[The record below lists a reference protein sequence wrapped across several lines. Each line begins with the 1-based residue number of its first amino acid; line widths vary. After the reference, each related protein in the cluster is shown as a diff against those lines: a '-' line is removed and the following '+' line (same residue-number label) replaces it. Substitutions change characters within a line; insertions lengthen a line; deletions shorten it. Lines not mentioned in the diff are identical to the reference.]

1 MPHVVIKTYPITE
14 EEKVNFTQEIVKAI
28 VKTTGKPEDFIS
40 ISIIDIPEEEWM
52 EKVYDKEIT
61 PNLDQLYKKPG
72 Y

>member
-1 MPHVVIKTYPITE
+1 MPHVTIKTYPITE
-14 EEKVNFTQEIVKAI
+14 EEKVNLTQEIIKAI

-40 ISIIDIPEEEWM
+40 ISITDIPEEEWM